1 MRSWEWEKIC
11 RLEDIYLEMSRIR
24 EFQKRAKQI
33 GIDVIYLCREL
44 PDTSEFRII
53 RRQIIRS
60 ATSVGANYRA
70 VSRAKSD
77 ADFIH
82 KLTIVEEEADE
93 TIYWLEIIEEMVKPR
108 EIEKVEVLKNELNE
122 ILSIAIS
129 SIRTVRS
136 KSKK

>member
-1 MRSWEWEKIC
+1 VRNGEWGKIC
-11 RLEDIYLEMSRIR
+11 GLENIYLEMSRIK

-44 PDTSEFRII
+44 PNTSEFRII
-53 RRQIIRS
+53 QRQIIRS

-93 TIYWLEIIEEMVKPR
+93 TIYWLESPKFCTFNYWSGSTSIFAIISLEA
-108 EIEKVEVLKNELNE
+108 LL
-122 ILSIAIS
+122 
-129 SIRTVRS
+129 
-136 KSKK
+136 

>member
-1 MRSWEWEKIC
+1 
-11 RLEDIYLEMSRIR
+11 MSRIK

-44 PDTSEFRII
+44 PNTSEFII
-53 RRQIIRS
+53 IQRQIIRS

-93 TIYWLEIIEEMVKPR
+93 TIYWLEILEEMVKPR
-108 EIEKVEVLKNELNE
+108 EIEKIDVLKNELNE
-122 ILSIAIS
+122 ILSIVIS
-129 SIRTVRS
+129 SIRTVRRRR
-136 KSKK
+136 KK